1 MKIIVTGG
9 LGFIGSAFV
18 RMLKSYPNIKTV
30 IVDKQTYASDIK
42 RVEGCNYELIKKDI
56 CDLELKDINN

>member
-18 RMLKSYPNIKTV
+18 RMLENYPNIKTV
-30 IVDKQTYASDIK
+30 IVDKGTSASDNK
-42 RVEGCNYELIKKDI
+42 RVKG
-56 CDLELKDINN
+56 